1 MTVGAVTSNNLTL
14 TTKQA
19 TLSNCYSKNMK
30 KKRFN
35 DFISILKSFT
45 FLNIGSRGSSYKL
58 NNQLLFLLM
67 DVLQMSIGTA
77 NLHKAQ

>member
-1 MTVGAVTSNNLTL
+1 
-14 TTKQA
+14 
-19 TLSNCYSKNMK
+19 MK

-58 NNQLLFLLM
+58 NNQLLFSLM